1 MAIPQWGRIGPVSS
15 RLCSANSGCRWLLF
29 LPIAMVLALAHP
41 TVAAAKPLDA
51 PPVTAASVFAYDV
64 ETGETIY
71 DVDAD
76 ERRDMGS
83 LAKLMTALVT
93 LDHRPPEAEVVIAE
107 ADMVPAGYST
117 MWLQVGDTLTVEQL
131 LTGVLVPSAG
141 DAALALA
148 RDVGA
153 ELGETDDPA
162 MAVAAFVDAMNARAA
177 ELGLMDTRFA
187 NPVGEDDTEAWSTAH
202 DMARLFSAAQED
214 ALLAGILAQADYGF
228 FSVGPERREYG
239 GLSTNELAGQ
249 LGITGAK
256 TGSTDAAGGC
266 VVMSRTANQGGN
278 TVILALLGSELA
290 YDETGVRIR
299 DDRWADATTLIED
312 MDARWEWGASTV
324 ATTPAQT
331 AAGDEATG
339 AVAPAAMADATLAP
353 GLASDR
359 VPAGT
364 LLSDST
370 SEAAGTMMGARRRV
384 RETFAITLAG
394 GMVAIASGS
403 TWMRLRAG
411 RM

>member
-1 MAIPQWGRIGPVSS
+1 MRSWRCNSTRGR
-15 RLCSANSGCRWLLF
+15 RALLF
-29 LPIAMVLALAHP
+29 LLIAMVLALAP
-41 TVAAAKPLDA
+41 PAAAAKPLDA

-71 DVDAD
+71 DVDAH

-83 LAKLMTALVT
+83 LAKIMTALVA
-93 LDHRPPEAEVVIAE
+93 LDHRTPDAEVVIAE
-107 ADMVPAGYST
+107 ADMIPAGYST
-117 MWLQVGDTLTVEQL
+117 MWLQVGDVLTVEQL

-177 ELGLMDTRFA
+177 TLGLGDTRFA
-187 NPVGEDDTEAWSTAH
+187 NPVGEDDTDAWSTAH
-202 DMARLFSAAQED
+202 DMARLFTVAQED

-228 FSVGPERREYG
+228 ISVGPERREYG

-249 LGITGAK
+249 FGITGAK

-266 VVMSRTANQGGN
+266 VVMSRIANEGGN
-278 TVILALLGSELA
+278 TVILALLGSGLA
-290 YDETGVRIR
+290 YDETGVQIE
-299 DDRWADATTLIED
+299 DERWTDAATLIED
-312 MDARWEWGASTV
+312 MDDRWEWGLPV
-324 ATTPAQT
+324 AVAPAQT
-331 AAGDEATG
+331 ATDAGTTG
-339 AVAPAAMADATLAP
+339 AVATAAAAKPTLAP
-353 GLASDR
+353 ELAADR
-359 VPAGT
+359 VPVGA
-364 LLSDST
+364 LLSDPT
-370 SEAAGTMMGARRRV
+370 PEEAGTIMGARRHV

-403 TWMRLRAG
+403 TWRRMRAG
-411 RM
+411 RI